1 MTLGPITQINA
12 ARRAREEHK
21 LSCPW
26 DHVEVSFR
34 ITTRKSREELKAIF
48 NEAQTRLPEGWH
60 CHKIYFAA
68 NDMPV
73 ERVDFVIT
81 GMPRFADGA
90 AVRALLN
97 MIQ

>member
-1 MTLGPITQINA
+1 MTFGPITQINA
-12 ARRAREEHK
+12 ARRAREEQK

-26 DHVEVSFR
+26 NCLRVGFN
-34 ITTRKSREELKAIF
+34 ITTKKSRHEFLVNLEDI
-48 NEAQTRLPEGWH
+48 QSRLPEGWH
-60 CHKIYFAA
+60 YQESHVAIK
-68 NDMPV
+68 DMTMDRV
-73 ERVDFVIT
+73 EFLVT